1 MTSMVAKMVNAAGE
15 AGGGGDGDGGGG
27 DGGGIGES
35 AVAMIIG
42 SHCGEHATPGTLTLW
57 PWVIDLRDENQPGF
71 MRMGVNEEP
80 REPYMESGPET
91 SQSDTGE

>member
-1 MTSMVAKMVNAAGE
+1 MRPVPAT
-15 AGGGGDGDGGGG
+15 DGG
-27 DGGGIGES
+27 S
-35 AVAMIIG
+35 VSAMIIG
-42 SHCGEHATPGTLTLW
+42 SHCGEHATPATPTLG
-57 PWVIDLRDENQPGF
+57 PWVFDLRDENQPGF